1 MVDQK
6 KNSNL
11 FRAQLLFLLA
21 VQNTSVIL
29 VTHYASHKAP
39 GQESTYSV
47 STAIFCVE
55 LLKCLICVA
64 VIVYQK
70 GISGFIKDIE
80 ESVIKRPHSF
90 LALSIPSFLYVIQN
104 NLNMVAIGNL
114 PPAIYTVVY
123 QLKVF
128 SAAIINVIFFK
139 RVLGMQKWLAIG
151 SLFIGVVLA
160 QWKHGEPKPTD
171 DEDAAGQSYTLG
183 LFCALC
189 ATVTSGVA
197 GTFME
202 WAMKTTK
209 SNTATDVLH
218 TWEPTMWT
226 KNIALAFFGVVG
238 STVAMLTKDRKK
250 ILEYGAFNDF
260 KTSLLVAILL
270 QAAGGLLVGAVLK
283 YADNIIKGF
292 VTSVGVIFASLASVY
307 LFNFIITSTFVI
319 GAVIVFASLH
329 VYNSKRNYLAEFG
342 IIKGDGIVSPK

>member
-1 MVDQK
+1 M
-6 KNSNL
+6 
-11 FRAQLLFLLA
+11 
-21 VQNTSVIL
+21 
-29 VTHYASHKAP
+29 
-39 GQESTYSV
+39 
-47 STAIFCVE
+47 E

-64 VIVYQK
+64 VICHQK
-70 GISGFIKDIE
+70 GLNGFIREIE

-151 SLFIGVVLA
+151 TLFIGVVLA
-160 QWKHGEPKPTD
+160 QWKHGEKKPTD
-171 DEDAAGQSYTLG
+171 DEDTAGQSYTLG

-270 QAAGGLLVGAVLK
+270 QAAGAPSWRGFEVRRQHNQRVCYVGWSDLRKLGIGLLVQF
-283 YADNIIKGF
+283 YYYIDICDWCYY
-292 VTSVGVIFASLASVY
+292 SLCISAR
-307 LFNFIITSTFVI
+307 I
-319 GAVIVFASLH
+319 
-329 VYNSKRNYLAEFG
+329 
-342 IIKGDGIVSPK
+342 

>member
-1 MVDQK
+1 MLLLFIMDAADLPRGPKHEAIHSFGNANTPLQLCSNNSKLNISIMVDQK

-64 VIVYQK
+64 VICYQK
-70 GISGFIKDIE
+70 GLNGFIKEIRNQSSRDLIFSGAFHTILFVRYPE
-80 ESVIKRPHSF
+80 
-90 LALSIPSFLYVIQN
+90 Q
-104 NLNMVAIGNL
+104 LNMVAIGSL

-139 RVLGMQKWLAIG
+139 RVWGCKNG
-151 SLFIGVVLA
+151 SHWNFIYWGCACTVERR
-160 QWKHGEPKPTD
+160 GEADRWRRYSRTKLYPWFILCT
-171 DEDAAGQSYTLG
+171 
-183 LFCALC
+183 C

-238 STVAMLTKDRKK
+238 STVAMLTKDRK
-250 ILEYGAFNDF
+250 
-260 KTSLLVAILL
+260 
-270 QAAGGLLVGAVLK
+270 
-283 YADNIIKGF
+283 
-292 VTSVGVIFASLASVY
+292 
-307 LFNFIITSTFVI
+307 
-319 GAVIVFASLH
+319 
-329 VYNSKRNYLAEFG
+329 
-342 IIKGDGIVSPK
+342 

>member
-1 MVDQK
+1 MSVS
-6 KNSNL
+6 KNKASNF

-29 VTHYASHKAP
+29 VTHFASHKTP

-55 LLKCLICVA
+55 LLKCLICIA
-64 VIVYQK
+64 VIIYQK
-70 GISGFIKDIE
+70 GISGLIKDID
-80 ESVIKRPHSF
+80 ESVVKRPQGF

-139 RVLGMQKWLAIG
+139 RVLGLQKWLAIAT
-151 SLFIGVVLA
+151 LFIGVVLA
-160 QWKHGEPKPTD
+160 QWKHGDSGSKVGSDQEN
-171 DEDAAGQSYTLG
+171 QSYMLG
-183 LFCALC
+183 LTCALC

-202 WAMKTTK
+202 WAMKSTK
-209 SNTATDVLH
+209 NTSASDVLH

-226 KNIALAFFGVVG
+226 KNVALAFFGVVG
-238 STVAMLTKDRKK
+238 SSIAMMTKDRAK
-250 ILEYGAFNDF
+250 ILEYGVFNDF
-260 KTSLLVAILL
+260 KTSLYFAIIL
-270 QAAGGLLVGAVLK
+270 QAGGGLLVGAVLK

-307 LFNFIITSTFVI
+307 LFNFVITSTFVV
-319 GAVIVFASLH
+319 GAVIVFLSLH
-329 VYNSKRNYLAEFG
+329 VYNSKRNYLAEYK
-342 IIKGDGIVSPK
+342 IIKSDVNPMQ